1 MVERMADTA
10 SAGTDFYDDV
20 KYAGLRMPPYH
31 AAQAFLS
38 DLVGDLQIGGADG
51 VSVGML
57 E

>member
-1 MVERMADTA
+1 MADTA
-10 SAGTDFYDDV
+10 SAGTNFYDDV
-20 KYAGLRMPPYH
+20 KYAGLRITPYR
-31 AAQAFLS
+31 AARAFIS